1 MYPHLHSPA
10 GYPAPPNVT
19 ISHLTYRR
27 QRREVQL
34 QWVIYGPGNLT
45 GFLVQ
50 QRASVPSSEAG
61 AWEVAASDIE
71 PESRNRRLGGLDPGV
86 LYAFRILAMNHH
98 TAGHPSE
105 VKIPGAGLAA
115 GRNSPSP
122 QKTETWPMLP
132 FTGYPAQ
139 VLCFHPYGS
148 LAYVCIYSFSPIALY
163 CLSLGSSGGPGHR
176 SRPTNPASI

>member
-1 MYPHLHSPA
+1 MGFKDAQGYNTIPSLLFANCLITGESHVAVARQTVRLYLHLHSPP

-19 ISHLTYRR
+19 ISRLTYRR

-34 QWVIYGPGNLT
+34 QWAIYGPGNLT

-71 PESRNRRLGGLDPGV
+71 PESRDRRLGGLDPGV

-98 TAGHPSE
+98 TAGYPSE
-105 VKIPGAGLAA
+105 VKTPGAGLAA
-115 GRNSPSP
+115 GRNPP
-122 QKTETWPMLP
+122 P
-132 FTGYPAQ
+132 
-139 VLCFHPYGS
+139 
-148 LAYVCIYSFSPIALY
+148 
-163 CLSLGSSGGPGHR
+163 
-176 SRPTNPASI
+176 PTPTPEN